1 MNLVDRVRGCVLWG
15 AIGDVLG
22 APIEFQSLER
32 LRQTYGPDG
41 VADLVWHESGRLGA
55 ITDDTQMTL
64 FTIEGLIR
72 SRGREV
78 PAAVHAAHRRWYG
91 TQMLSGPPEGGGPQR
106 LATGDVV
113 IMDGALAGRRWL
125 YARRAPGNACL
136 SGLRF
141 GRMHTPDHP
150 ANPDSKGCGAVMR
163 SAPFGLNPAW
173 SPERAFDLAAVC
185 GVQTHG
191 HPSGHLAAG
200 AFAAITRHLLDDLDL
215 EEAVRR
221 VLDHLGS
228 RDGGR
233 ETHDALRTALQAA
246 EEGTPSA
253 ERLEELGAGWVA
265 EEALAMSVYCALVHP
280 GDIRAALLLAVN
292 HSGDSDSTGAITGNL
307 LGVRHGEAGIP
318 EAWALALEGRE
329 TMLGLADDFVRA
341 VTDGHPEDPAW
352 LERYP
357 PQST

>member
-1 MNLVDRVRGCVLWG
+1 VLWG
-15 AIGDVLG
+15 AIGDALG
-22 APIEFQSLER
+22 APIEFESLER
-32 LRQTYGPDG
+32 LRRTYGPDG
-41 VADLVWHESGRLGA
+41 VQDLVWHDSGRLGA

-72 SRGREV
+72 SRGSGV
-78 PAAVHAAHRRWYG
+78 PAAVYAAHRRWYG
-91 TQMLSGPPEGGGPQR
+91 TQMLSGPARGDGPQR

-113 IMDGALAGRRWL
+113 VMDGWLAGQPWL

-141 GRMHTPDHP
+141 GEMHTPDHP

-173 SPERAFDLAAVC
+173 SPEQAFDLASEC

-200 AFAAITRHLLDDLDL
+200 AFAAIIRHLLDGVDL
-215 EEAVRR
+215 EEA
-221 VLDHLGS
+221 
-228 RDGGR
+228 
-233 ETHDALRTALQAA
+233 ALRTMRSLAAREGGSETHQALDTAVQAA
-246 EEGTPSA
+246 RESTPSA
-253 ERLEELGAGWVA
+253 ERLEALGAGWVA

-280 GDIRAALLLAVN
+280 DGIRQALLLAVN

-307 LGVRHGEAGIP
+307 LGIRHGEATIP
-318 EAWALALEGRE
+318 PPWALALEGRE
-329 TMLGLADDFVRA
+329 AMQALAADFTLTVTEGYPDDQ
-341 VTDGHPEDPAW
+341 AW

-357 PQST
+357 LPTG

>member
-1 MNLVDRVRGCVLWG
+1 MSLVDRVRGCVLWG
-15 AIGDVLG
+15 AIGDALG
-22 APIEFQSLER
+22 APIEFQSLEQ
-32 LRQTYGPDG
+32 LRQMYGPDG
-41 VADLVWHESGRLGA
+41 VQDLVWHDSGRLGA

-78 PAAVHAAHRRWYG
+78 PSAVYAAHRRWYG
-91 TQMLSGPPEGGGPQR
+91 TQMLSGPPQDGRPQR
-106 LATGDVV
+106 LATGDIVV
-113 IMDGALAGRRWL
+113 MDGRLAGQGWL

-141 GRMHTPDHP
+141 GEMHTPDRP

-163 SAPFGLNPAW
+163 SAPFGLNPSW
-173 SPERAFDLAAVC
+173 SPDQAFELAASC
-185 GVQTHG
+185 AVQTHG
-191 HPSGHLAAG
+191 HPSGYLAAG
-200 AFAAITRHLLDDLDL
+200 AFAEITRHLLDDMDL

-221 VLDHLGS
+221 ALDSVGS
-228 RDGGR
+228 RDGGG
-233 ETHDALRTALQAA
+233 ETHQALHTALQAA
-246 EEGTPSA
+246 HEGPPSA

-307 LGVRHGEAGIP
+307 LGVRHGEGAIP
-318 EAWALALEGRE
+318 QPWAHALEGRE
-329 TMLGLADDFVRA
+329 TMRDLADDFVRV
-341 VTDGHPEDPAW
+341 VTEGHPEDPVW

-357 PQST
+357 PQPA